1 MSHSSFDAYDN
12 VVEKVDFDHNT
23 GLMHV
28 ERMRDVTDLIE
39 SNKKIFNAADKS
51 YRKEV
56 FNLVG
61 RFDSL
66 AAEQWCTT
74 KGIKYSEFLADPKMV
89 KKFLNDPDNAVWKV
103 KPGKV

>member
-1 MSHSSFDAYDN
+1 MKQTYFDAHDN
-12 VVEKVDFDHNT
+12 VVENVDFDHNT
-23 GLMHV
+23 GMMHV

-39 SNKKIFNAADKS
+39 SNKKIFNNADKS
-51 YRKEV
+51 YKDEV

-66 AAEQWCTT
+66 AAEQWCTN
-74 KGIKYSEFLADPKMV
+74 KGIKYSEFLSDPKMV
-89 KKFLNDPDNAVWKV
+89 KRFLNDPDNAVWKL